1 MLAIT
6 ICGTFIFFKKR
17 NILYSSNVVLML
29 FIKTEFLKSNLD

>member
-6 ICGTFIFFKKR
+6 ICGTFIFLKR